1 MTKFYVA
8 PIECLHFYVNIWDM
22 DHVFVENELV
32 VFALAYFIT

>member
-1 MTKFYVA
+1 MIQFYVA
-8 PIECLHFYVNIWDM
+8 PIESPHFYVNIRDM